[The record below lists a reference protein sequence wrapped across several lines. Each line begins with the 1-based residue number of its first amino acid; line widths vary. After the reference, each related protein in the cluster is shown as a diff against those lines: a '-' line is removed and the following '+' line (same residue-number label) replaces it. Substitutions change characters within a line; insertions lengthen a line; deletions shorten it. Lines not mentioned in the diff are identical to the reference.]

1 MNSSNTS
8 DSSAKA
14 QTHDSAAMRTWIGRS
29 FMSFLVSVKCFVL
42 IQLLVAA
49 NLFFDIDWLWGF
61 LLVSMALAFTADVR
75 ARMKNARD
83 KRAV

>member
-1 MNSSNTS
+1 
-8 DSSAKA
+8 
-14 QTHDSAAMRTWIGRS
+14 
-29 FMSFLVSVKCFVL
+29 MSFLVSVKCFVL

-75 ARMKNARD
+75 ARMKNARY